1 MKEGFVKRME
11 LKLDQYKMYIDG
23 QFVESSEGTLGDNIN
38 PSTGEVLNQ
47 VPQASLE
54 DLDRALKAARRAQKS
69 WKHVPSNERA
79 EYLYQL
85 SDLILEHKEIF
96 AKVISTEVGKVLE
109 QAMGEVE
116 ATAEYFKYYA
126 GWARKYEGEIVP
138 SDSPNENIMIF
149 KKPVGVVAGI
159 LPWNYPFFL
168 IARKVAP
175 AVLTGNTV
183 IVKPSSSAP
192 NNALIFAQLLEAVD
206 LPAGV
211 VNILSG
217 DRKFGSALAS
227 SPDVDLVSITGSVR
241 AGQAV
246 MKAAS
251 ENITN
256 VNLELG
262 GKAPTVVWKDADLDV
277 AVKAIVAS
285 RVINSGQV
293 CNCTERVYV
302 HEAIKDEFYDRIT
315 EAMSQVK
322 YGNPLED
329 ESVDMGPL
337 ITQSGLDSVEEKISA
352 ATSAGARILT
362 GGQRGEGSGY
372 FFEPTV
378 IADAT
383 NDMTIMQQEIFGP
396 VLPIGTFKTLDE
408 ALELANDSDYGLTS
422 AIFAQD
428 YNVIL
433 KFINNME
440 AGEVYVNRHS
450 FEAIQGFHA
459 GWKKSGIG
467 GADGRHG
474 LEEFLATTVAYIEY
488 DNEV

>member
-1 MKEGFVKRME
+1 
-11 LKLDQYKMYIDG
+11 
-23 QFVESSEGTLGDNIN
+23 
-38 PSTGEVLNQ
+38 
-47 VPQASLE
+47 
-54 DLDRALKAARRAQKS
+54 
-69 WKHVPSNERA
+69 
-79 EYLYQL
+79 
-85 SDLILEHKEIF
+85 
-96 AKVISTEVGKVLE
+96 
-109 QAMGEVE
+109 MGEVE

-175 AVLTGNTV
+175 AILTGNTV

-217 DRKFGSALAS
+217 DREFGSALAS

-329 ESVDMGPL
+329 ESVDMGRSLPRVVWIVLRRRFRPL
-337 ITQSGLDSVEEKISA
+337 HQLV
-352 ATSAGARILT
+352 RV
-362 GGQRGEGSGY
+362 
-372 FFEPTV
+372 F
-378 IADAT
+378 
-383 NDMTIMQQEIFGP
+383 
-396 VLPIGTFKTLDE
+396 
-408 ALELANDSDYGLTS
+408 
-422 AIFAQD
+422 
-428 YNVIL
+428 
-433 KFINNME
+433 
-440 AGEVYVNRHS
+440 
-450 FEAIQGFHA
+450 
-459 GWKKSGIG
+459 
-467 GADGRHG
+467 
-474 LEEFLATTVAYIEY
+474 
-488 DNEV
+488 